1 MNPDPRQTMD
11 ALIER
16 SLRGEASEE
25 ELAALAVWRR
35 ESQQHEIE
43 YQRTARLIAAARA
56 MQPVSSAIPERPSA
70 ASIVARAGAAGRS
83 LSAGARFARWVPW
96 ALAAAAILVA
106 ALNVTMVRRGGA
118 VTPAEI
124 VTGATELA
132 TVKLRDGTVVRLAP
146 SSRLLVPDG
155 GAGREV
161 TLEGRAFFAVARI
174 PGQPFTV
181 HTSAASA
188 RVLGTRFQLATEN
201 GGVDLQVLEGRVALE
216 APRNSVEVRAGE
228 QSGVRDGT
236 AAHPTRVAEPANT
249 TEWLGKFLAF
259 QATPLSEA
267 AREIERLYGVRI
279 LLPDTAL
286 AAATV
291 TATFTDRPI
300 DDVLSVLC
308 SVLDARCAARDGIF
322 SITR

>member
-1 MNPDPRQTMD
+1 MSREPRHTME

-16 SLRGEASEE
+16 SLRGEASQDEIE
-25 ELAALAVWRR
+25 RLTLWRR
-35 ESQQHEIE
+35 ESQEHELAYQHVV
-43 YQRTARLIAAARA
+43 RLVAAARA
-56 MQPVSSAIPERPSA
+56 IQPSPAAIPARPSA
-70 ASIVARAGAAGRS
+70 ASIIARA
-83 LSAGARFARWVPW
+83 AGARRAPAAGAGYARWVPW

-106 ALNVTMVRRGGA
+106 ALNLTLARRTGDVA
-118 VTPAEI
+118 PAEV

-146 SSRLLVPDG
+146 SSRLLVADAG
-155 GAGREV
+155 VGREV
-161 TLEGRAFFAVARI
+161 TLEGRAFFAVAKLT
-174 PGQPFTV
+174 GQPFTV

-188 RVLGTRFQLATEN
+188 RVLGTRFQLATED
-201 GGVDLQVLEGRVALE
+201 GGVDLQVLEGSVALE

-228 QSGVRDGT
+228 QSGVRGGT
-236 AAHPTRVAEPANT
+236 AAHPTRLAAAEYT

-279 LLPDTAL
+279 HLPDSAL

-291 TATFTDRPI
+291 TATFTDRPV

-308 SVLDARCAARDGIF
+308 SVLDARCAARAGTF

>member
-1 MNPDPRQTMD
+1 MG

-16 SLRGEASEE
+16 SLTGEASQK
-25 ELAALAVWRR
+25 ELEQLALWRR
-35 ESQQHEIE
+35 TSHENELE
-43 YQRTARLIAAARA
+43 YQHTVRLVAAARDLQLPSA
-56 MQPVSSAIPERPSA
+56 AIPTRPSA
-70 ASIVARAGAAGRS
+70 AAIITRARGVPHGS
-83 LSAGARFARWVPW
+83 SASARFARWAPW

-106 ALNVTMVRRGGA
+106 AVNLKLARRAGDVA
-118 VTPAEI
+118 PAEI

-146 SSRLLVPDG
+146 SSRLLVADG
-155 GAGREV
+155 GVGREV
-161 TLEGRAFFAVARI
+161 TLEGRAFFAVATL

-216 APRNSVEVRAGE
+216 APRNRVEVRAGE
-228 QSGVRDGT
+228 QSGVRGGT
-236 AAHPTRVAEPANT
+236 AAHPTRLAAAENT

-279 LLPDTAL
+279 NLPDSAL

-291 TATFTDRPI
+291 TATFTDRPVA
-300 DDVLSVLC
+300 DVLTVLC
-308 SVLDARCAARDGIF
+308 SILDAQCAARDGDY